1 MAVVFSHHRETH
13 AAVVQLLR
21 AQAKEDAKVHLAP
34 FEVFEIH
41 GAMDNTKR
49 HAAVRE
55 VRLRPRTLGPHAGGG
70 GRASPSAAV
79 HPPLHLTPRLTP
91 TVPRT
96 RKGRLGSL
104 GAAVQVPLGAPG
116 DP

>member
-55 VRLRPRTLGPHAGGG
+55 VRLRPRTLGPHARGG
-70 GRASPSAAV
+70 GRALPSAAV
-79 HPPLHLTPRLTP
+79 HPPLHLTPSPYPHSSKDAERPPRAPRYSSSRCVSARL
-91 TVPRT
+91 
-96 RKGRLGSL
+96 
-104 GAAVQVPLGAPG
+104 A
-116 DP
+116 